1 MGGRN
6 KGTTWRSE
14 RPVVVR
20 LIASCSFSSAH
31 RFLGSKSG
39 KIWHLSVQRWR
50 RQEKPEMSCVG
61 CQSFPRISIASRQHE
76 EKEKARGHQ
85 RTPLDP
91 WPAPMQKDC
100 PGKPSP
106 HAEMNSCL
114 QDLPRPCVIQGPSS
128 RARSSGN
135 LCSHESKSN
144 NPGKITCF
152 SPW

>member
-20 LIASCSFSSAH
+20 LIASCSFSSTH

-61 CQSFPRISIASRQHE
+61 CQSFPRISIASRRRRKLE
-76 EKEKARGHQ
+76 ATSGH
-85 RTPLDP
+85 P
-91 WPAPMQKDC
+91 
-100 PGKPSP
+100 
-106 HAEMNSCL
+106 
-114 QDLPRPCVIQGPSS
+114 
-128 RARSSGN
+128 
-135 LCSHESKSN
+135 
-144 NPGKITCF
+144 
-152 SPW
+152 